1 MIEFGMPAMIELE
14 SIEDSA
20 ALCAELGLSFLELN
34 TNFPAQQPHLLDPDA
49 LNRISKQYGIGY
61 TIHLNDEMAVADFSP
76 SVAAGYREAVL
87 ETIDFAKKIH
97 AKKLNMHISEGAHY
111 TMPDRIVYF
120 YEAYQDAFLK
130 GMAAFRD
137 ACEVA
142 IGDSG
147 ITICMEN
154 SKAYYPFQKAA
165 LDVLLE
171 SKVFCLTLDIG
182 HSFCSG
188 YVDEDWILARS
199 SRLKHMHMHD
209 AKEKNKDHL
218 PLGTGEMDIL
228 RYLDIAS
235 TNDCTVVLEVKTVSG
250 LRESVEWL
258 KKHNLFK

>member
-14 SIEDSA
+14 SIEESA

-49 LNRISKQYGIGY
+49 LNRIAEQYGIGY

-76 SVAAGYREAVL
+76 SVAAGYRQAVL
-87 ETIDFAKKIH
+87 ETIAFAKKIN

-120 YEAYQDAFLK
+120 YEAYQDEFLR

-137 ACEVA
+137 ACEDA

-165 LDVLLE
+165 LDVLLQ

-182 HSFCSG
+182 HNFCSG

-199 SRLKHMHMHD
+199 NRLKHMHMHD
-209 AKEKNKDHL
+209 AKERNKDHL
-218 PLGTGEMDIL
+218 PLGTGEMDIP
-228 RYLDIAS
+228 RYINIALDC
-235 TNDCTVVLEVKTVSG
+235 DCTVVLEVKTVAG
-250 LRESVEWL
+250 LRASVEWL
-258 KKHNLFK
+258 KKSRFI

>member
-14 SIEDSA
+14 SIEESA

-49 LNRISKQYGIGY
+49 LNRIAEQYGIGY

-76 SVAAGYREAVL
+76 SVAAGYRQAVL
-87 ETIDFAKKIH
+87 ETIAFAKKTN

-120 YEAYQDAFLK
+120 YEAYQNEFLQS
-130 GMAAFRD
+130 MAAFRD
-137 ACEVA
+137 ACEDA

-154 SKAYYPFQKAA
+154 SKAYYSFQKAA

-171 SKVFCLTLDIG
+171 SKAFCLTLDIG
-182 HSFCSG
+182 HNFCSG
-188 YVDEDWILARS
+188 YADEDWILARS
-199 SRLKHMHMHD
+199 RRLKHMHMHD

-218 PLGTGEMDIL
+218 PLGTGEMDIS
-228 RYLDIAS
+228 RYINIARDC
-235 TNDCTVVLEVKTVSG
+235 DCTVVLEVKTVAG
-250 LRESVEWL
+250 LRASVDWL
-258 KKHNLFK
+258 KNSGNT

>member
-14 SIEDSA
+14 SIEESA

-34 TNFPAQQPHLLDPDA
+34 TNFPAQQPHLMDPEE
-49 LNRISKQYGIGY
+49 LKRIADKYGIGY

-87 ETIDFAKKIH
+87 ETVAFAKKIN

-120 YEAYQDAFLK
+120 YEAYQDEFLR

-137 ACEVA
+137 ACADA

-165 LDVLLE
+165 LDVLLQ

-182 HSFCSG
+182 HNFCSG

-199 SRLKHMHMHD
+199 KHLKHMHMHD
-209 AKEKNKDHL
+209 AKERNKDHL
-218 PLGTGEMDIL
+218 PLGTGEMDIP
-228 RYLDIAS
+228 RYINIAETS
-235 TNDCTVVLEVKTVSG
+235 DCTVVLEVKTVAG
-250 LRESVEWL
+250 LRASVDWL
-258 KKHNLFK
+258 KQSNLI